1 MVEVEAIF
9 PDNKENRNI
18 SKMKLSV
25 SKCTTTCSRIRVRE
39 ENGKRDSSMNQVIQ
53 PAIEIVTALLERDF
67 FS

>member
-9 PDNKENRNI
+9 PNNKENRNI

-25 SKCTTTCSRIRVRE
+25 SKCTTTCSRMRVRE
-39 ENGKRDSSMNQVIQ
+39 ENCKRDSSMNQVIQ